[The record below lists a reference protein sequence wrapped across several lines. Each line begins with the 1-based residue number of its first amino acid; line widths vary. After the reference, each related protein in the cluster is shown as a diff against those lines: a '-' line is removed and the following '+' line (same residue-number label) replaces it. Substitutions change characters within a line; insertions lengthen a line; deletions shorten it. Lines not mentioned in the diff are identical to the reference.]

1 MKHLLSTIIVLGLTC
16 TAAVAQEKPAAKV
29 VTEVSAT
36 LQSKESVKEKKEAE
50 LAAAFKAAGVTAEEE
65 QKVRAILAESTAFY
79 KTLKADASL
88 DEEAIKARS
97 KEYSTIRN
105 ANLKAALG
113 DDKYKVFKQVQKEQ
127 KEAAEAAKN

>member
-16 TAAVAQEKPAAKV
+16 TSAVAQEKESAKV

-36 LQSKESVKEKKEAE
+36 LKSKESVKDKKEAD
-50 LAAAFKAAGVTAEEE
+50 LVAAFKAAGVTAEEE

-97 KEYSTIRN
+97 KEYSAVRN
-105 ANLKAALG
+105 NNLKAALG
-113 DDKYKVFKQVQKEQ
+113 EDKYKAFKQVQKEQ
-127 KEAAEAAKN
+127 KEAAEAAK

>member
-16 TAAVAQEKPAAKV
+16 TSAVAQEKESAKV

-36 LQSKESVKEKKEAE
+36 LKSKESVKDKKEAD
-50 LAAAFKAAGVTAEEE
+50 LVAAFKAAGVTAEEE